1 MSTQSEHKRDRWN
14 TMVVPAAK
22 GLERFFWNLAW
33 FCVLL
38 VVLFGGP
45 CIRNVQKPLENGEPH
60 EQRAADPAQ

>member
-1 MSTQSEHKRDRWN
+1 MSTQSEQQRDRWN

-38 VVLFGGP
+38 MVLFGGP
-45 CIRNVQKPLENGEPH
+45 CIRNMQRPIEKEESHQPTSAEP
-60 EQRAADPAQ
+60 AP

>member
-1 MSTQSEHKRDRWN
+1 MSTQSEQQRDRWN

-38 VVLFGGP
+38 MVLFGGP
-45 CIRNVQKPLENGEPH
+45 CIRNMQQPIEKDASQQKTTSE
-60 EQRAADPAQ
+60 RAP

>member
-1 MSTQSEHKRDRWN
+1 MSMQSEQQRDRWN

-38 VVLFGGP
+38 MVLFGGP
-45 CIRNVQKPLENGEPH
+45 CIRNMQQPIEKEGSHQPTSAEPT
-60 EQRAADPAQ
+60 Q

>member
-1 MSTQSEHKRDRWN
+1 
-14 TMVVPAAK
+14 MVVPAAK

-33 FCVLL
+33 FSVLL

-45 CIRNVQKPLENGEPH
+45 CIRNMQKPLEKGEPH

>member
-1 MSTQSEHKRDRWN
+1 MSTQSEHQRDRWN

-38 VVLFGGP
+38 MVLFGGP
-45 CIRNVQKPLENGEPH
+45 CIRNMQQPTEKGESHQPT
-60 EQRAADPAQ
+60 AAGPTP

>member
-1 MSTQSEHKRDRWN
+1 MSTQSEQQRDRWN

-38 VVLFGGP
+38 MVLFGGP
-45 CIRNVQKPLENGEPH
+45 CIRNM
-60 EQRAADPAQ
+60 QRPIEKEESQQPTSAQPAP

>member
-1 MSTQSEHKRDRWN
+1 MSTQSEQQRDRWN

-38 VVLFGGP
+38 MVLFGGLMHSQHAATNRERGIAP
-45 CIRNVQKPLENGEPH
+45 ADIR
-60 EQRAADPAQ
+60 

>member
-1 MSTQSEHKRDRWN
+1 MSTQSEQQRDRWN

-38 VVLFGGP
+38 MVLLGGP
-45 CIRNVQKPLENGEPH
+45 CIRNMQRPIEKGELHQPTSA
-60 EQRAADPAQ
+60 EPAP

>member
-1 MSTQSEHKRDRWN
+1 MSTQSEQQRDRWN

-38 VVLFGGP
+38 MVLFGGP
-45 CIRNVQKPLENGEPH
+45 CIRSMQRPIENEELHPPTSAEP
-60 EQRAADPAQ
+60 AP

>member
-1 MSTQSEHKRDRWN
+1 MSTQSEQQRDRWN

-45 CIRNVQKPLENGEPH
+45 CIRNMQQPIEKGESHQPTST
-60 EQRAADPAQ
+60 EPAP